1 MIEVLIHVCSLWI
14 YNNEV
19 QAFTSVERKKYMQCT
34 LKSLE
39 VSKSKKD
46 PSLLAVI
53 QLIAGMDNHN
63 HSRVV
68 EMKVL
73 DELSSPCSMNEN
85 ILIY

>member
-1 MIEVLIHVCSLWI
+1 MCAVYGFTIMKFRLSLLWK
-14 YNNEV
+14 E
-19 QAFTSVERKKYMQCT
+19 EKYVQCT

-53 QLIAGMDNHN
+53 QLIAGIDNHN